1 MRLVE
6 YNSPTQPTSNA
17 GYSMASPRTLLTAD
31 DFYREYSGKEGKYEL
46 VDGEVITMAPPGY
59 EHGEIALAIGSLLRA
74 YARLHRLGRVSVESG
89 FILEPGTVRAPDI
102 AFVKQE
108 RIPSEGRPKAFF
120 EGPPDLAVEV
130 VSPSDTAA
138 EVEIKVHDYLESGT
152 SQVWVVYPESRRVHV
167 YAQGKASVWYSAEDT
182 LRGGDVLPG
191 FSVLVGDLF
200 AL

>member
-1 MRLVE
+1 
-6 YNSPTQPTSNA
+6 
-17 GYSMASPRTLLTAD
+17 MAASRTLLTAD

-74 YARLHRLGRVSVESG
+74 YARQRRLGRVSVESG
-89 FILEPGTVRAPDI
+89 FVLDPGTVRAPDV

-108 RIPSEGRPKAFF
+108 RIPQEGLPKAFF

-138 EVEIKVHDYLESGT
+138 EVEIKVHDCLESGAT
-152 SQVWVVYPESRRVHV
+152 QVWLVYPDSRRV
-167 YAQGKASVWYSAEDT
+167 YIYQYKASPERMQVRGMWYSAEDT
-182 LRGGDVLPG
+182 LPGGDVLPG
-191 FSVLVGDLF
+191 FSVLVADLF
-200 AL
+200 AP